1 MRAHRL
7 VLTGLI
13 GLASLALTAC
23 GFSPLYSSAGYDR
36 LGGLRVE
43 AGPERFDYLLQN
55 AVRDFAGP
63 GDSIYVLDIATGV
76 SDSSAGVSPTGEA
89 TRRTLTG
96 TASYD
101 LVGAQPP
108 LTGRTAATISFDQPR
123 DPYAQIAAL
132 TEAEQ
137 RLAERLAEEV
147 LQDIAV
153 ELRRREAG
161 LTR

>member
-1 MRAHRL
+1 MRANRI

-13 GLASLALTAC
+13 GLAGLALGAC
-23 GFSPLYSSAGYDR
+23 GFSPLYSSAGYER

-63 GDSIYVLDIATGV
+63 GDSIYVLDVTTRV
-76 SDSSAGVSPTGEA
+76 SDSRSGVSPTGEA
-89 TRRTLTG
+89 TRSMLTG

-101 LVGAQPP
+101 LRGAQPRVR
-108 LTGRTAATISFDQPR
+108 GRSTATISFDQPR
-123 DPYAQIAAL
+123 DPYAQIAARS
-132 TEAEQ
+132 EAEQ

-147 LQDIAV
+147 LQDIAL
-153 ELRRREAG
+153 ELRRRKAG
-161 LTR
+161 PDR